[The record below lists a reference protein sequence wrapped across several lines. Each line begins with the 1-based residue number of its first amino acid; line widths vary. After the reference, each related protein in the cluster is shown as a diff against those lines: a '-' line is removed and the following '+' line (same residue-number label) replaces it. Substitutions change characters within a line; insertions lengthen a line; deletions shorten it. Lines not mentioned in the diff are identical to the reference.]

1 MTRTSRAGSR
11 PQPALRAGVQVV
23 NDVGLLGWRIRV
35 WDHKAHKRV
44 ERWVYGDE
52 AEAVVALTLLQKEI
66 DDKVSATTKPPS
78 TVGELANAYLGW
90 YQYREPPTVKNPRGK
105 KRPFPTFEKENNIVA
120 LYVLP
125 ALGPATKIR
134 AVSHTTCVTSI
145 TDLELKDGSPASGST
160 KETAASTMKKM
171 FKYAVL
177 QGWLTANPAAA
188 VPAVWSDGARKRV
201 AIPSMLQAERIARIL
216 DGYGPLPTG
225 VKSALAEGRMTREN
239 LRLGVYGDVLRVI
252 ALTGLRISEI
262 TGLTVDKVDL
272 ENRTIT
278 VNWRITESG
287 GQRTAGAT
295 MKTSAGDRNVV
306 IIDQAIE
313 PLERLLARAKLLK
326 ISYLVGG
333 PGGGP
338 MSYRTWRKNLKNAR
352 AIYPKLHGGAADY
365 SAHAYRHLCASLMIA
380 AHVDIETVRNQM
392 GHSTVAVTQKVYR
405 HSLNL
410 NQKQLAARLSAE
422 ITRLHAEAT
431 GLQDQE
437 LTEDVA

>member
-1 MTRTSRAGSR
+1 
-11 PQPALRAGVQVV
+11 VV
-23 NDVGLLGWRIRV
+23 NAEGLPGWRIRV

-44 ERWVYGDE
+44 ERWVYGNE
-52 AEAVVALTLLQKEI
+52 ADAIVALNLFQKEVG
-66 DDKVSATTKPPS
+66 DKVTATTKAPS

-90 YQYREPPTVKNPRGK
+90 YEYREPPTVKNPRGK

-134 AVSHTTCVTSI
+134 TVSHSMCVTAI
-145 TDLELKDGSPASGST
+145 TDLELKNRSAASGST

-188 VPAVWSDGARKRV
+188 VPSMWSDGARKRIQ
-201 AIPSMLQAERIARIL
+201 IPSLLQAERTATIL
-216 DGYGPLPTG
+216 DGYGSLPTTT
-225 VKSALAEGRMTREN
+225 SRALADGTLSRDG
-239 LRLGVYGDVLRVI
+239 LRVGVYGDALRVI

-272 ENRTIT
+272 ENRTIA

-306 IIDQAIE
+306 IIDQALE
-313 PLERLLARAKLLK
+313 PLERLLARAKRLN
-326 ISYLVGG
+326 ITYLVGG

-338 MSYRTWRKNLKNAR
+338 LSYRTWRKNLKKAR
-352 AIYPKLHGGAADY
+352 TTYPKLHGGEADF

-410 NQKQLAARLSAE
+410 NQKQLAARLSAG
-422 ITRLHAEAT
+422 ITRLHAEVA
-431 GLQDQE
+431 GSDDPGQAGDADQ
-437 LTEDVA
+437 